1 VEHYSSL
8 FGDPDLLR
16 SFSAFATP
24 VPGQSPFRDL
34 LNPYLNLPTP
44 RDPNAFYYKP
54 DRPNAPVAEFSLE
67 CRQWR
72 HGVEPAVFAG
82 QISVGSDAE
91 MISGALE
98 CHIYAGNASQPA
110 VKLVPVQITVKHVKA
125 FATAKELVERLARSI
140 FA

>member
-1 VEHYSSL
+1 
-8 FGDPDLLR
+8 
-16 SFSAFATP
+16 
-24 VPGQSPFRDL
+24 
-34 LNPYLNLPTP
+34 
-44 RDPNAFYYKP
+44 
-54 DRPNAPVAEFSLE
+54 VAEFSLE